1 MRRFVGSGRLGD
13 NRAMAYEF
21 ERKQRIAIVGGGPG
35 GYEAALAGAQLGA
48 EVTLVERVGVGG
60 SAVLTDSVPSKT
72 LIATAE
78 AANAIGGAAG
88 LGVQFFARGDNGRP
102 VRPQVAV
109 NLAAVNQRL
118 LLLARQQSE
127 DMKAALIRE
136 GVTVIQGEGRLDGPQ
151 RVLVSSGK
159 GRRGTDFDAIDA
171 DTIVLS
177 VGATARILPAAKLD
191 GERILTWSQLY
202 TLTDLPERLI
212 VVGSGVTGAEFASAY
227 TALGSKVTLI
237 SSRERVLPGEDEDA
251 AHVIEGVFKR
261 NGMTVLSKSR
271 AQSVDRT
278 ADGVVVT
285 LNDGRTVEGSH
296 CLLAV
301 GSVPNTKGIGLEDAG
316 VQLTDDGHIRVNRV
330 ARTSMPSIYAAGDC
344 SDFLPLASVASMQG
358 RVAVFHAMGDAVFP
372 TELRNVTSNI
382 FTQPEIATVGWSQKQ
397 IEDGVVPGN
406 IHKLELSS
414 NPRAKMQGITEGF
427 VKLFASRGSGTVI
440 GGVVVA
446 PKASELILPIAIAVE
461 HRLTVDQVARA
472 FAVYPSLSG
481 SITDAARAM
490 HIVH

>member
-1 MRRFVGSGRLGD
+1 
-13 NRAMAYEF
+13 MAYEF

-48 EVTLVERVGVGG
+48 DVTLVERVGVGG

-78 AANAIGGAAG
+78 AANAIGDATG
-88 LGVQFFARGDNGRP
+88 LGVQFFTRGERDRP
-102 VRPQVAV
+102 VRPDVTV

-118 LLLARQQSE
+118 LRLARQQSE
-127 DMKAALIRE
+127 DMKAGLIDAGVRVIE
-136 GVTVIQGEGRLDGPQ
+136 GTGRLDGPQ
-151 RVLVSSGK
+151 RVVVSTGK
-159 GRRGTDFDAIDA
+159 GTGGTDFDAIDA
-171 DTIVLS
+171 DTVVIS
-177 VGATARILPAAKLD
+177 VGASPRILPSAKPD
-191 GERILTWSQLY
+191 GERILTWAQLY
-202 TLTDLPERLI
+202 SLEQVPERLI

-237 SSRERVLPGEDEDA
+237 SSRDQVLPGEDVDA
-251 AHVIEGVFKR
+251 ARVIEGVFRR
-261 NGMTVLSKSR
+261 NGMTVLSTSR
-271 AQSVDRT
+271 AASVVRT
-278 ADGVVVT
+278 ADGVLAT
-285 LNDGRTVEGSH
+285 LTDGRTVQGSH
-296 CLLAV
+296 CLMAV
-301 GSVPNTKGIGLEDAG
+301 GSIPNTKGIGLEDAG
-316 VQLTDDGHIRVNRV
+316 VQLIEDGHIRVNRV

-344 SDFLPLASVASMQG
+344 SDFLPLASVAAMQG
-358 RVAVFHAMGDAVFP
+358 RTAVFHAMGDAVSP

-397 IEDGVVPGN
+397 IEDGVVQGD
-406 IHKLELSS
+406 IHKLDLSS

-427 VKLFASRGSGTVI
+427 VKLFARTGSGTII
-440 GGVVVA
+440 GGVIVA
-446 PKASELILPIAIAVE
+446 PHASELILPIAIAVE

-490 HIVH
+490 HFVH